1 MTDQAASSNPLA
13 LIIEDDKK
21 QATIFSQAL
30 RMANFD
36 TEVISDGHVGIARL
50 AEVIPSMVVLDLHLP
65 QLSGKDILKS
75 IRADERL
82 QNTKVI
88 LATADAL
95 LAQSLDSDADL
106 VLLKPISFNQLRD
119 LAQRLHPG

>member
-1 MTDQAASSNPLA
+1 MMEAGPQNPLA

-30 RMANFD
+30 KMVNYE
-36 TEVISDGHVGIARL
+36 TEVIRDGYTAATRL
-50 AEVIPSMVVLDLHLP
+50 AEVVPALVVLDLHLP
-65 QLSGKDILKS
+65 QVSGREILRQ
-75 IRADERL
+75 IRADDRL
-82 QNTKVI
+82 RETRII

-95 LAQSLDSDADL
+95 LADSISGEADL

-119 LAQRLHPG
+119 LAARLRG

>member
-1 MTDQAASSNPLA
+1 MTDQVASNNPLA

-30 RMANFD
+30 QMADFD
-36 TEVISDGHVGIARL
+36 TEVISDGHAGIARL
-50 AEVIPSMVVLDLHLP
+50 AQVVPAIVVLDLHLP
-65 QLSGKDILKS
+65 YLSGKDILRN

-82 QNTKVI
+82 QNTRVI

-95 LAQSLDSDADL
+95 LAQSLNSDADL

-119 LAQRLHPG
+119 LAQRLYPR